1 MVDKNAH
8 YLMCKGGVFYCTR
21 HVPND
26 LQRQYEPPRIVIC
39 LKTHN
44 HSSALRASRSMAAK
58 LDDFWLQMR
67 LSNLDVPA
75 ADRLVKQQ
83 PIKTFTSSAPKL
95 SDALAKYC
103 ALKGADKGKLFFTV
117 AERNVGYVNECLGN
131 RPLDAYSSSYAVK
144 FRDWL
149 IGQSLSTSSIKRI
162 FSTIRAVFNLT
173 NQEQGLGCSNAFA
186 NTYLSSDERPKRA
199 VISPEDIKRV
209 QKVCLEIADER
220 RLIVALI
227 SDTGMRLSEAIG
239 LIWNDIQLE
248 HEYPHIDLKPHP
260 WRRLKTSS
268 SKRLI
273 PLVGASLEA
282 VKIMHR
288 QCDNSFLFKS
298 YASEEGCNGNSCSAT
313 LNKWLKQRVSDAVIH
328 SFRHSFRDRLRNA
341 GVQSEMID
349 QLGGWSRQTVG
360 QGYGLGYNLDALTN
374 AMYHLDDEHCV

>member
-8 YLMCKGGVFYCTR
+8 YLMCKGGVFYFTR

-26 LQRQYEPPRIVIC
+26 LQRHYETPRIVIC
-39 LKTHN
+39 LKTRN
-44 HSSALRASRSMAAK
+44 RESAIKASRSMAAK

-67 LSNLDVPA
+67 VANMDVPA
-75 ADRLVKQQ
+75 SDKLTKQQ
-83 PIKTFTSSAPKL
+83 PKEAFTSSAPKL
-95 SDALAKYC
+95 SDALTKYC

-117 AERNVGYVNECLGN
+117 AERNVGYVIECLGD
-131 RPLDAYSSSYAVK
+131 RPIDTYASSDAAK

-149 IGQSLSTSSIKRI
+149 IDRSLSTSSIKRI

-173 NQEQGLGCSNAFA
+173 IQEQGLGCSNAFA
-186 NTYLSSDERPKRA
+186 NTFLPSDERPKRV

-209 QKVCLEIADER
+209 QKVCLDVADER
-220 RLIVALI
+220 RLLVALI
-227 SDTGMRLSEAIG
+227 SNTGMRLSEALG
-239 LIWNDIQLE
+239 LIWDDIKLE
-248 HEYPHIDLKPHP
+248 HEYPHIDLTPHP

-282 VKIMHR
+282 VKVMHR
-288 QCDNSFLFKS
+288 QCDNLFLFKS
-298 YASEEGCNGNSCSAT
+298 YASEDGCNGNSCSAT
-313 LNKWLKQRVSDAVIH
+313 LNKWLKQHVSDAVIH

-349 QLGGWSRQTVG
+349 QLGGWSRQSVG
-360 QGYGLGYNLDALTN
+360 QGYGDGFALPILYKQTLRLKN
-374 AMYHLDDEHCV
+374 

>member
-8 YLMCKGGVFYCTR
+8 YLMCKGGVFYFTR

-26 LQRQYEPPRIVIC
+26 LQKHYETPRIVIC
-39 LKTHN
+39 LKTRN
-44 HSSALRASRSMAAK
+44 RESAIKASRSMAAK

-67 LSNLDVPA
+67 VANMDVPA
-75 ADRLVKQQ
+75 SDKLTKQQ
-83 PIKTFTSSAPKL
+83 PKEAFTSSAPKL
-95 SDALAKYC
+95 SDALTMYC
-103 ALKGADKGKLFFTV
+103 ALKGADKSKLFFTV
-117 AERNVGYVNECLGN
+117 ADRNVGYVAECLGD
-131 RPLDAYSSSYAVK
+131 RPLDAYSSSDAAK

-149 IGQSLSTSSIKRI
+149 IDRSLSTSSIKRI

-173 NQEQGLGCSNAFA
+173 IQEQGLGCSNAFA
-186 NTYLSSDERPKRA
+186 NTFLPSDERPKRA

-209 QKVCLEIADER
+209 QDVCLDIADER
-220 RLIVALI
+220 RLLIALI
-227 SDTGMRLSEAIG
+227 SDTGMRLSEAVG
-239 LIWNDIQLE
+239 LVWDDIKLN
-248 HEYPHIDLKPHP
+248 HEFPHIDIKPHP

-298 YASEEGCNGNSCSAT
+298 YASEDGCNGNSCSAT
-313 LNKWLKQRVSDAVIH
+313 LNKWLKQYVPDAVIH

-349 QLGGWSRQTVG
+349 QLGGWSRQSVG
-360 QGYGLGYNLDALTN
+360 QGYGNGYDLSKLHEAIQSIVQYLK
-374 AMYHLDDEHCV
+374 E

>member
-8 YLMCKGGVFYCTR
+8 YLMCKGGVFYFTR

-26 LQRQYEPPRIVIC
+26 LQRHYETPRIVIC
-39 LKTHN
+39 LKTRN
-44 HSSALRASRSMAAK
+44 HASALRASRSMAAK

-67 LSNLDVPA
+67 LSHLDVPA
-75 ADRLVKQQ
+75 SDRLVKQQ
-83 PIKTFTSSAPKL
+83 PINTFTSSAPKL

-117 AERNVGYVNECLGN
+117 AERNVGYVIECLDD
-131 RPLDAYSSSYAVK
+131 RPLDAYSSADAAK

-149 IGQSLSTSSIKRI
+149 IDRSLSTSSIKRI
-162 FSTIRAVFNLT
+162 FSTIRAVFNIT
-173 NQEQGLGCSNAFA
+173 IQEQGLGCSNAFA
-186 NTYLSSDERPKRA
+186 NTFLPSDERPKRA

-209 QKVCLEIADER
+209 QKVCLDIADER
-220 RLIVALI
+220 RLLIALI
-227 SDTGMRLSEAIG
+227 SDTGMRLSEAVG
-239 LIWNDIQLE
+239 LVWDDIKLK

-288 QCDNSFLFKS
+288 QCDN
-298 YASEEGCNGNSCSAT
+298 
-313 LNKWLKQRVSDAVIH
+313 
-328 SFRHSFRDRLRNA
+328 
-341 GVQSEMID
+341 
-349 QLGGWSRQTVG
+349 
-360 QGYGLGYNLDALTN
+360 
-374 AMYHLDDEHCV
+374 